1 MQLFDFIKVVWNGW
15 CTPFITNKWSKSDIN
30 PWIIKNSEM
39 THRGELRLKKSWE
52 PKTDLGLIVNWKC
65 FCFSA
70 ISLRKPV
77 RIISSFF
84 PTGYK
89 FLGAWECFFSYV
101 FLFLESSHNSSWYC
115 FYCPNIRILALNCF
129 EWQSLLLLLKRSKSL
144 INCHRV
150 Y

>member
-15 CTPFITNKWSKSDIN
+15 STLFITNKWSKSDIN

-39 THRGELRLKKSWE
+39 THKGELQLKKSWE

-89 FLGAWECFFSYV
+89 FLGAWEFFFLMSSCFQNHRITVPDIV
-101 FLFLESSHNSSWYC
+101 FIAPIYEYWLL
-115 FYCPNIRILALNCF
+115 IALNDKAYFC
-129 EWQSLLLLLKRSKSL
+129 
-144 INCHRV
+144 